1 MPARLIAYPPE
12 AAAIS
17 RWIADGSRVQIGR
30 DSDCGLRIDH
40 PTVSRSHAELLHD
53 ENGWQ
58 LLDLGSKNGS
68 HVDGLEISRA
78 RLDQGECWL
87 RFGDVLCEFS
97 VIDEVSALDQQQR
110 QRAQRDLSA
119 AWTRRIEVER
129 LGIGATAIA
138 VAEPRA
144 EPAATPAPTPTPTSS
159 AAPPATAEAGRRDPG
174 AGLADDIL
182 RGVVEL
188 AGCSRGFLLLAQDG
202 DFIVRA
208 SLMLDRDALQQ
219 RAFSGSVGAVQ
230 RCLAERRPIVVNWI
244 ADELWLARRASVL
257 AGGLKSLVCLP
268 LLHAGRV
275 LGAVYADRRGAGE
288 AISEFDL
295 ELLCAFADSA
305 ALWLLAQRAFDSLA
319 PDPDGS
325 APRWGRIVD
334 AQVTTP

>member
-17 RWIADGSRVQIGR
+17 RWIPDGSRVQIGR

-68 HVDGLEISRA
+68 HVDGIEISRA

-97 VIDEVSALDQQQR
+97 AVDEVSAHDQQQR
-110 QRAQRDLSA
+110 QRARRDLSA

-129 LGIGATAIA
+129 LGIGATAGP
-138 VAEPRA
+138 VTEVRPEP
-144 EPAATPAPTPTPTSS
+144 E
-159 AAPPATAEAGRRDPG
+159 RRDPG
-174 AGLADDIL
+174 ASLADDIL

-219 RAFSGSVGAVQ
+219 RAFCGSVGAVQ

-305 ALWLLAQRAFDSLA
+305 ALWLLAQRAFDALA
-319 PDPDGS
+319 PDPAGS
-325 APRWGRIVD
+325 AQRWGRIVD

>member
-17 RWIADGSRVQIGR
+17 RWIPAGARLRIGR
-30 DSDCGLRIDH
+30 EADCDVRIEH
-40 PTVSRSHAELLHD
+40 PTVSRNHAELSHD
-53 ENGWQ
+53 ADGWH
-58 LLDLGSKNGS
+58 LLDLGSKNGT
-68 HVDGLEISRA
+68 HVDGIEISRTQ
-78 RLDQGECWL
+78 LDRSDCWL

-97 VIDEVSALDQQQR
+97 VHEDDSALDQQRR
-110 QRAQRDLSA
+110 QRERRELSA
-119 AWTRRIEVER
+119 AWTRRIEVDR
-129 LGIGATAIA
+129 LGIGAGRDANGPRPADAASSDATDPHTAGDSA
-138 VAEPRA
+138 GET
-144 EPAATPAPTPTPTSS
+144 AT
-159 AAPPATAEAGRRDPG
+159 G

-188 AGCSRGFLLLAQDG
+188 AGCSRGFLLLAHDG
-202 DFIVRA
+202 DFSVRA
-208 SLMLDRDALQQ
+208 SLMLDRQALQE

-230 RCLAERRPIVVNWI
+230 RCLSERRPIVVNWI

-275 LGAVYADRRGAGE
+275 LGAVYADRRGPGE

-305 ALWLLAQRAFDSLA
+305 ALWLLAQRAFDSLGPA
-319 PDPDGS
+319 AEAAQAS
-325 APRWGRIVD
+325 RWTRIVG
-334 AQVTTP
+334 AQVTAP

>member
-17 RWIADGSRVQIGR
+17 RWIPDGSRVQIGR
-30 DSDCGLRIDH
+30 DNDCGLRIDH

-97 VIDEVSALDQQQR
+97 AVDEVSAHDQQQR

-129 LGIGATAIA
+129 LGIGATAVA
-138 VAEPRA
+138 VAEVRPGPSVA
-144 EPAATPAPTPTPTSS
+144 PAPGD
-159 AAPPATAEAGRRDPG
+159 TALADIEAERRDPG
-174 AGLADDIL
+174 ANLADDIL

-305 ALWLLAQRAFDSLA
+305 ALWLLAQRAFDALA
-319 PDPDGS
+319 PDSAGS
-325 APRWGRIVD
+325 AQRWGGIVD

>member
-17 RWIADGSRVQIGR
+17 RWIPDGSRVQIGR

-53 ENGWQ
+53 EDGWQ

-97 VIDEVSALDQQQR
+97 AVDEVSAHDQQQR

-138 VAEPRA
+138 LRP
-144 EPAATPAPTPTPTSS
+144 EPAAVPAPDD
-159 AAPPATAEAGRRDPG
+159 APPANAESDRRDPG
-174 AGLADDIL
+174 ANLADDIL

-305 ALWLLAQRAFDSLA
+305 ALWLLAQRAFDALT
-319 PDPDGS
+319 PDPAGS

>member
-1 MPARLIAYPPE
+1 M
-12 AAAIS
+12 
-17 RWIADGSRVQIGR
+17 QIGR

-68 HVDGLEISRA
+68 HVDGIEISRA
-78 RLDQGECWL
+78 RLDLGECWL

-97 VIDEVSALDQQQR
+97 VIDEVRAHDQQQR

-138 VAEPRA
+138 VAETRPEAAAPVPVNATHANA
-144 EPAATPAPTPTPTSS
+144 EPD
-159 AAPPATAEAGRRDPG
+159 RRDPG
-174 AGLADDIL
+174 ASLADDIL

-305 ALWLLAQRAFDSLA
+305 ALWLLAQRAFDALA
-319 PDPDGS
+319 PDPAGS
-325 APRWGRIVD
+325 AQRWGRIVD

>member
-97 VIDEVSALDQQQR
+97 AVDEVSAHDQQQR

-138 VAEPRA
+138 AAEPRA
-144 EPAATPAPTPTPTSS
+144 APTVAPTSGD
-159 AAPPATAEAGRRDPG
+159 ALPANAEPERRDPG
-174 AGLADDIL
+174 ASLADDIL

-305 ALWLLAQRAFDSLA
+305 ALWLLAQRAFDALA
-319 PDPDGS
+319 PDPAGS
-325 APRWGRIVD
+325 AQRWGRIVD

>member
-1 MPARLIAYPPE
+1 M
-12 AAAIS
+12 
-17 RWIADGSRVQIGR
+17 QIGR

-68 HVDGLEISRA
+68 HVDGIEISRA
-78 RLDQGECWL
+78 RLDPGECWL

-97 VIDEVSALDQQQR
+97 VIDEVRAHDQQQR

-138 VAEPRA
+138 VAETRP
-144 EPAATPAPTPTPTSS
+144 EAAAPAPVN
-159 AAPPATAEAGRRDPG
+159 AAPAHPEPDRRDPG
-174 AGLADDIL
+174 ASLADDIL

-305 ALWLLAQRAFDSLA
+305 ALWLLAQRAFDALA
-319 PDPDGS
+319 PDPAGS
-325 APRWGRIVD
+325 AQRWGRIVD

>member
-17 RWIADGSRVQIGR
+17 RWIPDGSRVQIGR

-68 HVDGLEISRA
+68 HVDGIEISRA

-97 VIDEVSALDQQQR
+97 VIDEVSAHDQQQR

-129 LGIGATAIA
+129 LGIGATVIA
-138 VAEPRA
+138 AAELRP
-144 EPAATPAPTPTPTSS
+144 EPAAPAPG
-159 AAPPATAEAGRRDPG
+159 AAPPASADSEPDRRDPG

-188 AGCSRGFLLLAQDG
+188 AGCSRGFLLLAQNG
-202 DFIVRA
+202 DFVVRA

-305 ALWLLAQRAFDSLA
+305 ALWLLAQRAFDALA
-319 PDPDGS
+319 PDPAGS
-325 APRWGRIVD
+325 AQRWGRIVD